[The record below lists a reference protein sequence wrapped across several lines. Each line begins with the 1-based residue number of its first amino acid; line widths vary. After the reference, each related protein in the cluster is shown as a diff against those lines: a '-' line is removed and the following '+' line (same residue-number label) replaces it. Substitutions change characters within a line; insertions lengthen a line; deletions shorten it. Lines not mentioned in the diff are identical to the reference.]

1 MTAITRTVKTVTEMP
16 SAISW
21 VLENAT
27 KGLQAGAVVITLGR
41 ETRSTDQNS
50 KLWPMLTDI
59 SKQVEWYGMKH
70 SPEVWKDLIT
80 GTFRKCLIL
89 PNLDGTGFVMCGLS
103 TRKMAKADFC
113 DMIEYIYFFGAEKN
127 VKWSEKSLEVYE
139 SYREAKQ

>member
-1 MTAITRTVKTVTEMP
+1 MTSITRTVKALADLQ

-21 VLENAT
+21 VSENAT
-27 KGLQAGAVVITLGR
+27 KGLKGGTVVIMLGR

-59 SKQVEWYGMKH
+59 SKQVEWYDIKH

-80 GTFRKCLIL
+80 GTLRKCLIL

-103 TRKMAKADFC
+103 TRKMSKANFC
-113 DMIEYIYFFGAEKN
+113 ELIEYIYAFGAEKN
-127 VKWSEKSLEVYE
+127 VIWSEKSLEIYAG
-139 SYREAKQ
+139 YREAAI

>member
-50 KLWPMLTDI
+50 RLWPSLQDVA
-59 SKQVEWYGMKH
+59 SQVDWYGNKL
-70 SPEVWKDLIT
+70 SKEDWKDVFSAAWKRQNVVP
-80 GTFRKCLIL
+80 G
-89 PNLDGTGFVMCGLS
+89 LDGGFVVMGIRTS
-103 TRKMAKADFC
+103 KMSKSEFSELLE
-113 DMIEYIYFFGAEKN
+113 IIYAFGAEKN
-127 VKWSEKSLEVYE
+127 VKWSEKAIEVYE
-139 SYREAKQ
+139 SYREAKE

>member
-1 MTAITRTVKTVTEMP
+1 MTAITRTVKTLPDMP

-50 KLWPMLTDI
+50 RLWPSLQDVA
-59 SKQVEWYGMKH
+59 SQVDWYGNKL
-70 SPEVWKDLIT
+70 SKEDWKDVFSAAWKRQNVVP
-80 GTFRKCLIL
+80 G
-89 PNLDGTGFVMCGLS
+89 LDGGFVVMGIRTS
-103 TRKMAKADFC
+103 KMSKAEFSELLE
-113 DMIEYIYFFGAEKN
+113 IIYAFGAEKN

-139 SYREAKQ
+139 SYREAKGL